1 MDSKHS
7 KIRKKESEKYEA
19 ELNAHSNTKSEL
31 RKLQDKLGESKSKL
45 EELKRKHEREMNEV
59 KIELEF
65 MRETHEKSEQKYKEY
80 QSKLEDRD
88 RRVYEL
94 ERECKSM
101 LSQIKENKQDDLK
114 MKMRAFKNKLRSQI
128 GKLVQDLKQQQNQYK
143 LDIVQDVLNLKK
155 DSFGLLSKIVPQI
168 ENDRQNLQQKAV
180 QYHEKNT
187 KKLQLLQAELESRT
201 SKGEELENENGH
213 LVKKLNELEDKVNQ
227 LTCQLSEAE
236 GQNQGLEREYRSL
249 LQTIDEKNKEIHAL
263 KFDHKKKDKEE
274 EAIKLTEIITSEI
287 QKKYKEKL
295 VQVMQL
301 FEQSS
306 NNHKSK
312 IELIEGKYPSL
323 V

>member
-1 MDSKHS
+1 MDAKYTKSK
-7 KIRKKESEKYEA
+7 KKEIEKYEA
-19 ELNAHSNTKSEL
+19 ELNAHGMTKSEL
-31 RKLQDKLGESKSKL
+31 RKLQDKLSESKSKL

-65 MRETHEKSEQKYKEY
+65 MKETHEKSEQKYKEVLI
-80 QSKLEDRD
+80 KLEDKD
-88 RRVYEL
+88 KRVYEL

-101 LSQIKENKQDDLK
+101 LGQIKDNKQDDLRQ
-114 MKMRAFKNKLRSQI
+114 KMRAFKNKLRTQVSELI
-128 GKLVQDLKQQQNQYK
+128 HNLKQQHNQHK

-155 DSFGLLSKIVPQI
+155 DSFSLLSKIIPQI
-168 ENDRQNLQQKAV
+168 ESDRQGLQQKAV
-180 QYHEKNT
+180 MYHEKNT

-201 SKGEELENENGH
+201 TKIEELENVNENSEH
-213 LVKKLNELEDKVNQ
+213 KLNELEDKVNQ

-236 GQNQGLEREYRSL
+236 GQNQSLEREYRSL
-249 LQTIDEKNKEIHAL
+249 LQVIDEKNKEIHAL

-274 EAIKLTEIITSEI
+274 EALRLTEIITSEI

-306 NNHKSK
+306 NNHKHK
-312 IELIEGKYPSL
+312 IELIEG
-323 V
+323 

>member
-1 MDSKHS
+1 
-7 KIRKKESEKYEA
+7 
-19 ELNAHSNTKSEL
+19 
-31 RKLQDKLGESKSKL
+31 
-45 EELKRKHEREMNEV
+45 MNEV

-65 MRETHEKSEQKYKEY
+65 MRETHEKSEQKYKES
-80 QSKLEDRD
+80 QAKLEDRD

-94 ERECKSM
+94 ERECKNM
-101 LSQIKENKQDDLK
+101 LSQIKEDKQDDLK

-187 KKLQLLQAELESRT
+187 KKLQLLQTELESRT
-201 SKGEELENENGH
+201 SKSEELENENSH
-213 LVKKLNELEDKVNQ
+213 LVQKLNELDIKVNQ

-249 LQTIDEKNKEIHAL
+249 LQTIDEKNKEIHVL

-312 IELIEGKYPSL
+312 IELIEGKNPSL
-323 V
+323 A